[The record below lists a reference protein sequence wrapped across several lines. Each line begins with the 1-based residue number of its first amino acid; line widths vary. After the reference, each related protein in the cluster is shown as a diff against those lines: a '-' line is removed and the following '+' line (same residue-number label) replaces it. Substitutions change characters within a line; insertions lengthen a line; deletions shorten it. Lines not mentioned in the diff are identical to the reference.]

1 MGIAMDLAEKLV
13 LVTGGTDGIGRE
25 LAQQLRAAGAQ
36 VVVTGRSHDR
46 LAAMREAG
54 FEAVECDLS
63 TPAGIDT
70 LVNAMA
76 DRPLALLV
84 NNAGSGSIYDP
95 DRINSLE
102 DASAC
107 IRLNLDAP
115 IQLTTRLLPQ
125 LRAQPVAAV
134 VNVTSGLAIAPRAG
148 GSVYCATKAGLRSW
162 TQALRYLLKDSNV
175 HVMEALPP
183 VVETKMTSERT
194 GRKMLASACAA
205 EILRGIQADKAEVNV
220 GMVKLLQL
228 IHSISPALVRR
239 VMIRF

>member
-1 MGIAMDLAEKLV
+1 MDLAEKLV

-76 DRPLALLV
+76 ARPLALLV

-162 TQALRYLLKDSNV
+162 TQALRFLLKDSNV

-183 VVETKMTSERT
+183 VVETKMTSGRT
-194 GRKMLASACAA
+194 GRKMSASACAA
-205 EILRGIQADKAEVNV
+205 EILRGIQANKAEVNV

-228 IHSISPALVRR
+228 IHSISPALARR

>member
-1 MGIAMDLAEKLV
+1 MELAGKLA

-25 LAQQLRAAGAQ
+25 LAQQLRAAGAT

-54 FEAVECDLS
+54 FEAIEADLS
-63 TPAGIDT
+63 ATTGIDT
-70 LVNAMA
+70 VVTAMA
-76 DRPLALLV
+76 GRPLALLV

-115 IQLTTRLLPQ
+115 IQLATRLLPQ
-125 LRAQPVAAV
+125 LRAQPRAMI

-162 TQALRYLLKDSNV
+162 TQAVRHLLKDSNV

-183 VVETKMTSERT
+183 VVETKMTSGRG
-194 GRKMLASACAA
+194 GRKMSAPACAA
-205 EILRGIQADKAEVNV
+205 EILRGIQADKTEVNV

-228 IHSISPALVRR
+228 IHSISPALARR

>member
-76 DRPLALLV
+76 ARPLALLV

-162 TQALRYLLKDSNV
+162 TQALRYLLKDTNV
-175 HVMEALPP
+175 HVIEALPP
-183 VVETKMTSERT
+183 VVETKMTSGRT
-194 GRKMLASACAA
+194 GRKMSASACAA
-205 EILRGIQADKAEVNV
+205 EILRGIQANKAEVNV

-228 IHSISPALVRR
+228 IHSISPALARR